1 MPAPRWLARVNRVA
15 TNRLA
20 NHVAPWAPGLGLVI
34 HRGRRSG
41 RTFRTT
47 VNVFRRDGRFVIPLT
62 YGRGSDWVQN
72 VLAAGGCELVTQRR
86 RYELTRPHL
95 YRDEDAQEMPAFV
108 RFLLRRVV
116 KVPDF
121 LALEPTAAADPGG
134 AGTSSA

>member
-20 NHVAPWAPGLGLVI
+20 NQVAPWAPGLAVVV

-41 RTFRTT
+41 RTFRTP
-47 VNVFRRDGRFVIPLT
+47 VNVFRREGGFVIPLT
-62 YGRGSDWVQN
+62 YGRESDWVQN
-72 VLAAGGCELVTQRR
+72 VLAAGGCELVTRRR
-86 RYELTRPHL
+86 RYELVNPRL
-95 YRDEDAQEMPAFV
+95 YRDDSAEEMPAFV

-121 LALEPTAAADPGG
+121 LALEPTAAAEPGSTG
-134 AGTSSA
+134 ISRG